1 MDSEE
6 TSREHLMSM
15 LKGFDVGILTTQT
28 GEGEIRG
35 RPMALAQVT
44 EGGTVY
50 LATSITSPKVAEIA
64 DNPAVAVM
72 LQDSKRWVS
81 LSGHARVV
89 RDRIL
94 IDKLWSEGW
103 KIWFPKGKS
112 DPDLILIAVDVNE
125 GEYWDNSGMRGIRFA
140 IEAAKAY
147 LKGTKVDSHKLDEH
161 AKVNP

>member
-1 MDSEE
+1 MESEE

-28 GEGEIRG
+28 GQGEIRG

-50 LATSITSPKVAEIA
+50 LATSISSPKVAEIA
-64 DNPAVAVM
+64 DNPAVAVL

-89 RDRIL
+89 RDRVL
-94 IDKLWSEGW
+94 IEKLWSEAW
-103 KIWFPKGKS
+103 KLWFPNGKS
-112 DPDLILIAVDVNE
+112 DPDLVLIAVDVNE

-147 LKGTKVDSHKLDEH
+147 LKGTTVDHRKVDDH

>member
-1 MDSEE
+1 MESEE

-15 LKGFDVGILTTQT
+15 LKDFDVGILATTT
-28 GEGEIRG
+28 EDSEIRG

-50 LATSITSPKVAEIA
+50 LATTVSSPKVAEIA
-64 DNPAVAVM
+64 ENPAVAVL

-89 RDRIL
+89 RDRVL

-103 KIWFPKGKS
+103 KLWFPKGKT

-147 LKGTKVDSHKLDEH
+147 VKGQKLDAANLDEH
-161 AKVNP
+161 AKVSP

>member
-1 MDSEE
+1 MESEE

-28 GEGEIRG
+28 GRGEIRG

-44 EGGTVY
+44 EGGTVH
-50 LATSITSPKVAEIA
+50 LATSLSSPKVTEIA
-64 DNPAVAVM
+64 ENPAVAVL

-89 RDRIL
+89 RDRVL
-94 IDKLWSEGW
+94 IEKLWSEAW
-103 KIWFPKGKS
+103 KLWFPNGKS
-112 DPDLILIAVDVNE
+112 DPDLILIAVDVDE

-147 LKGTKVDSHKLDEH
+147 LKGTTVDHRKVDDH
-161 AKVNP
+161 AKVSP

>member
-1 MDSEE
+1 MESEE

-28 GEGEIRG
+28 GQGEIRG

-50 LATSITSPKVAEIA
+50 LATSISSPKVAEIA
-64 DNPAVAVM
+64 DNPSVAVL

-89 RDRIL
+89 RDRVL
-94 IDKLWSEGW
+94 IEKLWSEAW
-103 KIWFPKGKS
+103 KLWFPNGKS
-112 DPDLILIAVDVNE
+112 DPDLVLIAVDVNE

-147 LKGTKVDSHKLDEH
+147 LKGTTVDHRKVDDH

>member
-28 GEGEIRG
+28 GEGELRG

-44 EGGTVY
+44 EAGSVY

-64 DNPAVAVM
+64 DNPAVAVL

-81 LSGHARVV
+81 LSGHARVL
-89 RDRIL
+89 RDRVL

-103 KIWFPKGKS
+103 KIWFPKGKA
-112 DPDLILIAVDVNE
+112 DPDLVLIAVDVNE

-147 LKGTKVDSHKLDEH
+147 VKGTKMDSNKLDEH
-161 AKVNP
+161 AKVSP